1 MSPIKVMPLLLTG
14 ITPFVMVSGTARAAE
29 PQIILAQAQ
38 TPQQQ
43 EEERKKKLQQQQ
55 QPPQPHAQQPQQPQP
70 HNAQGA
76 QPPQQ
81 PPHNAQGVQPS
92 PQHNAQEQQQH
103 LQQQK
108 QAQDQQKALEQQR
121 LQQQPHAQPPQP
133 PHNAQG
139 VQPAQQHNAQ
149 EQQQH
154 LQQQK
159 QAQDQQK
166 ALEQQHLQQQPHS
179 QPPQPAQQHNL
190 QEQQQ
195 HLQQPKQAQDQ
206 QKALEQQHLQQPK
219 QAQDQQKAL
228 EQQHLQP
235 PPPAQPPHIAQGVQ
249 PTQQQAPQQQT
260 APRHELSAEE
270 QKARAGRDAHQADRQ
285 RLIERE
291 QQMAAAEHSQAAVN
305 ERLRLQNERL
315 REITSQRREMVDAG
329 GHKYIQE
336 PGNRTIFSVNNQ
348 TYIRHDESVNFRLYG
363 GNAQTQRGPNG
374 NMVSNI
380 YRPDGSRIE
389 VEVDAFGR
397 PMRRVRYLPDGRR
410 FVLFENRAIAAGI
423 GLAALGAFVVAL
435 PPAHVDIPRGQY
447 IVDASGASEDD
458 IYGALQAP
466 PVEPLDRSYTL
477 DEVLASVS
485 LRERM
490 RSISIDTIHFE
501 FGSAEVGPEQA
512 VMLESVA
519 AAIRDAANVNPGEVF
534 LIEGHTD
541 AVGSD
546 QDNLSLSDRRA
557 QAIADALSQQFGV
570 PRENLVTQG
579 YGKQFLLIPTDGP
592 ERRNRRVVV
601 RRISPLLQGEQ
612 SRYSSGYGAPD
623 GEARQ

>member
-1 MSPIKVMPLLLTG
+1 MG
-14 ITPFVMVSGTARAAE
+14 
-29 PQIILAQAQ
+29 
-38 TPQQQ
+38 
-43 EEERKKKLQQQQ
+43 
-55 QPPQPHAQQPQQPQP
+55 
-70 HNAQGA
+70 
-76 QPPQQ
+76 
-81 PPHNAQGVQPS
+81 
-92 PQHNAQEQQQH
+92 
-103 LQQQK
+103 
-108 QAQDQQKALEQQR
+108 
-121 LQQQPHAQPPQP
+121 
-133 PHNAQG
+133 
-139 VQPAQQHNAQ
+139 
-149 EQQQH
+149 
-154 LQQQK
+154 
-159 QAQDQQK
+159 
-166 ALEQQHLQQQPHS
+166 
-179 QPPQPAQQHNL
+179 
-190 QEQQQ
+190 
-195 HLQQPKQAQDQ
+195 
-206 QKALEQQHLQQPK
+206 
-219 QAQDQQKAL
+219 
-228 EQQHLQP
+228 
-235 PPPAQPPHIAQGVQ
+235 
-249 PTQQQAPQQQT
+249 
-260 APRHELSAEE
+260 
-270 QKARAGRDAHQADRQ
+270 
-285 RLIERE
+285 
-291 QQMAAAEHSQAAVN
+291 AAEHSQAAVN

-336 PGNRTIFSVNNQ
+336 PGNRTIFTVNNQ
-348 TYIRHDESVNFRLYG
+348 TYVRHDESVNFRLYG

-389 VEVDAFGR
+389 VEVDMYGR

-410 FVLFENRAIAAGI
+410 FVLFENRTIAAGI

-435 PPAHVDIPRGQY
+435 PPAHVEIPRGEY
-447 IVDASGASEDD
+447 IVDASAASEDD

-501 FGSAEVGPEQA
+501 FGSAEIGPEQA
-512 VMLESVA
+512 VMLEFVA
-519 AAIRDAANVNPGEVF
+519 AAIRDAANANPGEVF

-612 SRYSSGYGAPD
+612 SRYSSSGDGAPE

>member
-1 MSPIKVMPLLLTG
+1 
-14 ITPFVMVSGTARAAE
+14 
-29 PQIILAQAQ
+29 
-38 TPQQQ
+38 
-43 EEERKKKLQQQQ
+43 
-55 QPPQPHAQQPQQPQP
+55 
-70 HNAQGA
+70 
-76 QPPQQ
+76 
-81 PPHNAQGVQPS
+81 
-92 PQHNAQEQQQH
+92 
-103 LQQQK
+103 
-108 QAQDQQKALEQQR
+108 
-121 LQQQPHAQPPQP
+121 
-133 PHNAQG
+133 
-139 VQPAQQHNAQ
+139 
-149 EQQQH
+149 
-154 LQQQK
+154 
-159 QAQDQQK
+159 
-166 ALEQQHLQQQPHS
+166 
-179 QPPQPAQQHNL
+179 
-190 QEQQQ
+190 
-195 HLQQPKQAQDQ
+195 
-206 QKALEQQHLQQPK
+206 
-219 QAQDQQKAL
+219 
-228 EQQHLQP
+228 
-235 PPPAQPPHIAQGVQ
+235 
-249 PTQQQAPQQQT
+249 
-260 APRHELSAEE
+260 
-270 QKARAGRDAHQADRQ
+270 
-285 RLIERE
+285 
-291 QQMAAAEHSQAAVN
+291 MAAAEHSQAAVN

-336 PGNRTIFSVNNQ
+336 PGNRTIFTVNNQ

-389 VEVDAFGR
+389 VEVDMYGR

-435 PPAHVDIPRGQY
+435 PPAHVEIPRGEY
-447 IVDASGASEDD
+447 IVDASAASEDD

-466 PVEPLDRSYTL
+466 PVEPLDRTYSL

-501 FGSAEVGPEQA
+501 FGSAEIGPEQA
-512 VMLESVA
+512 VMLEFVA
-519 AAIRDAANVNPGEVF
+519 AAIRDAANANPGEVF

-601 RRISPLLQGEQ
+601 RRISPLLQGDQ
-612 SRYSSGYGAPD
+612 SRYSSGYGAPE
-623 GEARQ
+623 GEAR

>member
-1 MSPIKVMPLLLTG
+1 M
-14 ITPFVMVSGTARAAE
+14 AE
-29 PQIILAQAQ
+29 A
-38 TPQQQ
+38 
-43 EEERKKKLQQQQ
+43 ER
-55 QPPQPHAQQPQQPQP
+55 
-70 HNAQGA
+70 G
-76 QPPQQ
+76 
-81 PPHNAQGVQPS
+81 
-92 PQHNAQEQQQH
+92 
-103 LQQQK
+103 
-108 QAQDQQKALEQQR
+108 
-121 LQQQPHAQPPQP
+121 
-133 PHNAQG
+133 
-139 VQPAQQHNAQ
+139 
-149 EQQQH
+149 
-154 LQQQK
+154 
-159 QAQDQQK
+159 
-166 ALEQQHLQQQPHS
+166 
-179 QPPQPAQQHNL
+179 
-190 QEQQQ
+190 
-195 HLQQPKQAQDQ
+195 
-206 QKALEQQHLQQPK
+206 
-219 QAQDQQKAL
+219 
-228 EQQHLQP
+228 
-235 PPPAQPPHIAQGVQ
+235 
-249 PTQQQAPQQQT
+249 
-260 APRHELSAEE
+260 
-270 QKARAGRDAHQADRQ
+270 
-285 RLIERE
+285 
-291 QQMAAAEHSQAAVN
+291 QAAVN

-348 TYIRHDESVNFRLYG
+348 KFIRHDESVNFRLYG

-389 VEVDAFGR
+389 VEVDSYGR
-397 PMRRVRYLPDGRR
+397 PMRRVRYLRDGRR

-435 PPAHVDIPRGQY
+435 PPAHVEIPRDQY

-466 PVEPLDRSYTL
+466 PVEPLDRTYSL

-501 FGSAEVGPEQA
+501 FGSAEIGPEQA

-519 AAIRDAANVNPGEVF
+519 AAIRDAANANPGEVF

-546 QDNLSLSDRRA
+546 DDNLSLSDRRA
-557 QAIADALSQQFGV
+557 QAVADVLSQQFGV

-579 YGKQFLLIPTDGP
+579 YGEQFLLIPSDGP

-612 SRYSSGYGAPD
+612 SRYSSGYGAPE

>member
-1 MSPIKVMPLLLTG
+1 
-14 ITPFVMVSGTARAAE
+14 MVSGIARAAE

-38 TPQQQ
+38 TLTPQQQ

-55 QPPQPHAQQPQQPQP
+55 QQQQQHGQGQPQQQQPHAQQPQ
-70 HNAQGA
+70 NAQGA
-76 QPPQQ
+76 QPPQ
-81 PPHNAQGVQPS
+81 
-92 PQHNAQEQQQH
+92 QHNAQEQQQH
-103 LQQQK
+103 LLQQKQAQEQQQKALEQQHLQQQK
-108 QAQDQQKALEQQR
+108 QAQEQQQKALEQQR
-121 LQQQPHAQPPQP
+121 LQQQQP

-139 VQPAQQHNAQ
+139 TQPPQQHNA
-149 EQQQH
+149 
-154 LQQQK
+154 
-159 QAQDQQK
+159 
-166 ALEQQHLQQQPHS
+166 
-179 QPPQPAQQHNL
+179 

-206 QKALEQQHLQQPK
+206 QKALEQQHLQH
-219 QAQDQQKAL
+219 QAQEKAL
-228 EQQHLQP
+228 EQQKAAGQHQQELLKQQDAQHKALEDARIRNDQAKIHQLEDQKRRTEQELQLEHQK
-235 PPPAQPPHIAQGVQ
+235 AGLQ
-249 PTQQQAPQQQT
+249 QQQAHQQQT
-260 APRHELSAEE
+260 ALHHELSAEE
-270 QKARAGRDAHQADRQ
+270 QKARAERDAHQADRQ

-315 REITSQRREMVDAG
+315 REITAQRREIVDAG

-336 PGNRTIFSVNNQ
+336 PGNRTIFTVNNQ

-389 VEVDAFGR
+389 VEVDMYGR

-435 PPAHVDIPRGQY
+435 PPAHVEIPRGEY
-447 IVDASGASEDD
+447 IVDASAASEDD

-466 PVEPLDRSYTL
+466 PVEPLDRTYSL

-501 FGSAEVGPEQA
+501 FGSAEIGPEQA

-519 AAIRDAANVNPGEVF
+519 AAIRDAANANPGAVF

-612 SRYSSGYGAPD
+612 SRYSSGYGAPE
-623 GEARQ
+623 GGAR